1 MSSPKYAILSG
12 TLDPSSESKTESDST
27 GTIDP
32 NSDHEP
38 ESESVARS
46 VLTVTHNR
54 QVLLQVIVPQHSQMI
69 VIYAG

>member
-1 MSSPKYAILSG
+1 MPYCPVHLIQVVNLRQSLTALVLLIQTVIMNLSRS
-12 TLDPSSESKTESDST
+12 L
-27 GTIDP
+27 I
-32 NSDHEP
+32 
-38 ESESVARS
+38 ARS